1 MSRTLATYHCPNL
14 WPSVLLAHSR
24 AKLSLTHYLCG
35 TGTDSFTRFS
45 DSLAHLQ
52 YLLLPSSLTIYR
64 YSLAHLPF
72 TPWLTYILL
81 PDSLTFY
88 ALTHLSFT
96 PWLNYLLL
104 PGSFTF
110 HCVVIWLVSSLTP
123 KTPWVT
129 HSPRDSS
136 WRDQHSLRCSWTWWR
151 SRQTARVRR
160 THSSDEEEQNWTV
173 INHSIKATL
182 QSINRLSAAVFT
194 VPGGNAAAVVRYPR
208 RKSCFLKKEK

>member
-52 YLLLPSSLTIYR
+52 YLLLP
-64 YSLAHLPF
+64 
-72 TPWLTYILL
+72 
-81 PDSLTFY
+81 DSLTFY

-110 HCVVIWLVSSLTP
+110 HCVVIWLVSSLSP

-182 QSINRLSAAVFT
+182 QSINRLSAVFT

-208 RKSCFLKKEK
+208 RKSCFLKKKK